1 MIENVLVSVV
11 IPTYNSEKYIRE
23 CLESTINQTH
33 TNLEIIIVDD
43 GSSDLTTSIC
53 EEYDGTD
60 ARIRFFSLA
69 QKGVSATRNYGI
81 KKATGKYIVFFDADD
96 LPNRDIIECYLKA
109 AEDWKEKET
118 SFITCGMYYDN
129 ILNRNVDDRI
139 NILESQHGYVQGE
152 NYLLKRNF
160 AAVLAWLKIFNF
172 VTNKLYDA
180 KLIKDNCLKFDQSV
194 HIGEDLKF
202 NLDYLAISTGC
213 IGMINKPL
221 YHYIKRSEDSLSFTY
236 HDNDIEDT
244 KDIYRRFLEWE
255 ARQQDVTED
264 NLLVLKSIFIT
275 DWTSRLATKH
285 DYFQKLGKLNT
296 VRRELNREV
305 GCFEF
310 QSMLHDIFR
319 AKKISTIRYLA
330 LRTGRFDVFCFLR
343 RIYQLTKG

>member
-1 MIENVLVSVV
+1 MYTDVLVSVI
-11 IPTYNSEKYIRE
+11 IPAYNSEKYIRE
-23 CLESTINQTH
+23 CLEATLNQTY

-53 EEYDGTD
+53 EGYDGTD
-60 ARIRFFSLA
+60 ARIRLYSLA

-96 LPNRDIIECYLKA
+96 IPDRDIIECYLKA
-109 AEDWKEKET
+109 ADDWKEKET
-118 SFITCGMYYDN
+118 AFITCGMYYDN
-129 ILNRNVDDRI
+129 IVNKNVDDRI
-139 NILESQHGYVQGE
+139 SILESQHGYIQGE
-152 NYLLKRNF
+152 NYLLKRNV
-160 AAVLAWLKIFNF
+160 ASVLAWLKIFNF
-172 VTNKLYDA
+172 VTNKLYDVD
-180 KLIKDNCLKFDQSV
+180 LIRNNGLRFDESV

-202 NLDYLAISTGC
+202 NLDYLDVSKGY

-221 YHYIKRSEDSLSFTY
+221 YHYVKRSEDSLSLTY
-236 HDNDIEDT
+236 HENDIQDT
-244 KDIYRRFLEWE
+244 KDVYRRFLEWE
-255 ARQQDVTED
+255 AKQKDVTED
-264 NLLVLKSIFIT
+264 NLLVVKSIFIT

-310 QSMLHDIFR
+310 QSMLNDIFR

-330 LRTGRFDVFCFLR
+330 LRTGRFDAFCFLR
-343 RIYQLTKG
+343 SIYQLTKG